1 MGEPR
6 GLGVF
11 VWVVLAEGKVFVR
24 VELDEMVS
32 PEGLA
37 SAWCRFGGGG
47 AIRQLVGE
55 GGLVTQGAL

>member
-11 VWVVLAEGKVFVR
+11 VWVVSAEGKVFVR
-24 VELDEMVS
+24 VELDEVVS
-32 PEGLA
+32 PEELA

-47 AIRQLVGE
+47 AKV
-55 GGLVTQGAL
+55 AW